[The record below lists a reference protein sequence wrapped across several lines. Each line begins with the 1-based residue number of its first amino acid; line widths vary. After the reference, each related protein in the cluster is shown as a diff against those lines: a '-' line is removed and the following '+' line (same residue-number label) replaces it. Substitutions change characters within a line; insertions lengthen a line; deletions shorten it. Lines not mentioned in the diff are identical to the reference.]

1 MRHPP
6 PPYPREDEVPAGSA
20 WTALLPG
27 QPSPIDEATTEV
39 PVITPAT
46 GQVADTSTNGESTE
60 VAVDTDQAAVDG
72 MAPDGAVAER
82 TTGAATGAMT
92 GATTAAWPPEPA
104 GSLADAGPP
113 GLKPGDVAQ
122 EPIAVWPT
130 DQAQHIRDRW
140 RDLQVLFIDEPD
152 EAVAGARS
160 LVTEAVRT
168 LSDRLLAEQ
177 EEFDPRRDSDRP
189 DTEALRIAMRR
200 YREFLDRVLSL

>member
-1 MRHPP
+1 MRHSPS
-6 PPYPREDEVPAGSA
+6 PYPREGEIPAGSA

-39 PVITPAT
+39 PVITPAA
-46 GQVADTSTNGESTE
+46 GQVTDTSTNDESTE
-60 VAVDTDQAAVDG
+60 VAVDTDQAVVGG
-72 MAPDGAVAER
+72 MAAEERFPEPTTDATASAVA
-82 TTGAATGAMT
+82 ATRG
-92 GATTAAWPPEPA
+92 GPWPPEPA
-104 GSLADAGPP
+104 GPASDAGSP

-200 YREFLDRVLSL
+200 YREFLDRVLAL